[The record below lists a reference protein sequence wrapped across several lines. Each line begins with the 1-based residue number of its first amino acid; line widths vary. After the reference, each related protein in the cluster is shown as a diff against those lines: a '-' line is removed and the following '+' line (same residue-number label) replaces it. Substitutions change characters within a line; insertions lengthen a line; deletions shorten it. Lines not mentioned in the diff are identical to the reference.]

1 MSMRF
6 TQKAWTF
13 CAASLL
19 CGLIHLWVRVPPVFA
34 DDQAE
39 SDLAKKVAKLVDG
52 DEERLLK
59 IFKHV
64 HANPEPGFM
73 EVKTAALIAKEW
85 QDLGYETHTGIG
97 KTGVVGILKNG
108 PGPVVM
114 FRGDMDALP
123 VREET
128 GLPYASKATAA
139 SPTGGFVPV
148 MHACGHDTHVTF
160 LIGVAKVMH
169 ELKGEWSGTLVL
181 VAQPA
186 EELVAGA
193 KAMVKD
199 GLYDKAPKPDVLI
212 ASHVTPIHPAGSAS
226 VRAGRRMAGT
236 DQLDVIIHGVGG
248 HGSSPQR
255 TKDPIV
261 IGAMAVMA
269 YQTLVSRVVD
279 PQDPAVVTV
288 GAFQAGD
295 ANNVIPNSA
304 TLKVNLRWFDPKVRE
319 QLIAGIKRI
328 TDALAVAADVPKD
341 KMPEYIMKGSS
352 FPVINS
358 EEAAPQAES
367 ALRLILGKEKVL
379 PGPPPVMGS
388 EDFQELAAPHPSA
401 KILFVQIG
409 CGPADVVENVKK
421 GMLPA
426 MNHNSKFMVELPAIA
441 AGTKADAMMLLEF
454 LKKK

>member
-1 MSMRF
+1 MPMRF
-6 TQKAWTF
+6 TQTAWTF

-19 CGLIHLWVRVPPVFA
+19 CGTIHLWTHFAPVFA
-34 DDQAE
+34 DSQAE
-39 SDLAKKVAKLVDG
+39 SDLAKKVAKLVDA
-52 DEERLLK
+52 DEERLIK

-73 EVKTAALIAKEW
+73 EVKTAALVAKEW

-139 SPTGGFVPV
+139 AAAGGFIPV

-160 LIGVAKVMH
+160 LIGVAKVMR

-212 ASHVTPIHPAGSAS
+212 ASHVTPIFPAGSAS

-367 ALRLILGKEKVL
+367 ALRQILGKDKVL